1 MCDCYSGERKER
13 KVTGAKEIFS
23 STYGKWIGI
32 FLGLFLVGL
41 LMVLSVSVGVTFV
54 PFSEVVESFTDFQN
68 TNQHLIVQTT
78 RVPRTV
84 IAVAVGASLAVA
96 GAIMQA
102 LTRNP
107 LASPSTLGVNQG
119 ASLFIVLSVT
129 MFSVTAIMPLMIA
142 GFAGAAFAIFL
153 VYILG
158 SIGRDGMTPLKLT
171 LAGAAIMA
179 LFSSLTQG
187 MLTMNEK
194 SLEELLFWLTGSVEG
209 RSLSMAMPVFPF
221 LAAGLLLALGL
232 ARVMNVLM
240 MGDDVAKGLGIKLGI
255 VKLLGVIAIA
265 FLAGGS
271 VAIAGPVVFV
281 GLVVPH
287 FVRALVGND
296 HRWLLPYSLVYGAVL
311 LLVADICGRLIMQQ
325 QPIPVGVM
333 TALIGTPFFI
343 YLARRKGREQG

>member
-1 MCDCYSGERKER
+1 M
-13 KVTGAKEIFS
+13 KEIFS
-23 STYGKWIGI
+23 TTTWKWMGLC
-32 FLGLFLVGL
+32 LGLFLMGL
-41 LMVLSVSVGVTFV
+41 FSVVSISVGVTLI
-54 PFSEVVESFTDFQN
+54 PFQTVIESFTHFQN
-68 TNQHLIVQTT
+68 TNEHLIIQTA
-78 RVPRTV
+78 RVPRTI

-96 GAIMQA
+96 GAVMQA

-119 ASLFIVLSVT
+119 ASLFIVVAVSL
-129 MFSVTAIMPLMIA
+129 FSVTAMGPLMMM
-142 GFAGAAFAIFL
+142 GFIGAAFAIFI
-153 VYILG
+153 VYLLG
-158 SIGRDGMTPLKLT
+158 SIGRDGMTPVKLT

-187 MLTMNEK
+187 FLTMNEK

-209 RSLSMAMPVFPF
+209 RSLDLAIPVFPF
-221 LAAGLLLALGL
+221 LFAGAFFSLCL
-232 ARVMNVLM
+232 ARAFNVLM
-240 MGDDVAKGLGIKLGI
+240 MGDDVAKGLGMNVGIIKLF
-255 VKLLGVIAIA
+255 GVVIIA

-271 VAIAGPVVFV
+271 VAVAGPVVFV

-287 FVRALVGND
+287 LVRALVGND
-296 HRWLLPYSLVYGAVL
+296 HRWLLPYCLVYGAIL
-311 LLVADICGRLIMQQ
+311 LLIADILGRLIMQQ

>member
-1 MCDCYSGERKER
+1 M
-13 KVTGAKEIFS
+13 TGAKEIFS
-23 STYGKWIGI
+23 STYIKWTGL
-32 FLGLFLVGL
+32 FLGLFLTGL
-41 LMVLSVSVGVTFV
+41 FMVLSVSVGVTDI
-54 PFSEVVESFTDFQN
+54 PLSEIIKSFTHFQN
-68 TNQHLIVQTT
+68 NNDHLIVQTT

-96 GAIMQA
+96 GAIMQV

-107 LASPSTLGVNQG
+107 LASPATLGVNQG
-119 ASLFIVLSVT
+119 ASLFIVLSIAV
-129 MFSVTAIMPLMIA
+129 FSVTAMMPLMIA
-142 GFAGAAFAIFL
+142 GFAGAALSIFL

-158 SIGRDGMTPLKLT
+158 SVGRDGMTPLKLT

-187 MLTMNEK
+187 LLTMNEK

-209 RSLSMAMPVFPF
+209 RSLSLAMPVFPF
-221 LAAGLLLALGL
+221 LAAGHLLALGL

-240 MGDDVAKGLGIKLGI
+240 MGDDVARGLGIKIGI
-255 VKLLGVIAIA
+255 VKLLGVIVIA

-287 FVRALVGND
+287 FVRTLVGND
-296 HRWLLPYSLVYGAVL
+296 HRWLLPYSMVYGAVL

-325 QPIPVGVM
+325 QPIPAGVM
-333 TALIGTPFFI
+333 TTLIGTPFFI
-343 YLARRKGREQG
+343 YLARRKGRIQG